1 MFIKQ
6 GLFCFF
12 LLIHLQATAGELIKI
27 ENMATMRPT
36 ITVNITD
43 EKAKVVAGDVAGAS
57 SILSLYMI
65 INDTPAGVPVSGG
78 YLLKDAELSF
88 TPTYTLGYSK
98 QFEVQYKV
106 GGQLVAKRFT
116 MPSKPTPGAVAS
128 VVTAYPMS
136 DTIPYNTLFFHV
148 RFSEPMLDD
157 KDAYKHVKIF
167 DENGVERERPW
178 RQKSFWLDSN
188 KLLVL
193 MIHPGRVKTG
203 IHYESP
209 LFDSGKNYTI
219 KIETGIKDANGQT
232 LRAGYT
238 QQYFVN
244 GEDRICPKADID
256 RKLLPQAQTREPIFL
271 SFSENMDHA
280 SVTDGTIIYDQAG
293 KPVPC
298 IVSAVDNDRNYQVI
312 PIQNWQKG
320 KYTLVLKSAVY
331 DVAANRI
338 RRLFET
344 TNIKEMETDK
354 LNTTFTFKIN

>member
-6 GLFCFF
+6 GLLYFF

-36 ITVNITD
+36 IRVSITD
-43 EKAKVVAGDVAGAS
+43 EQAKVVAGEMTKAAD
-57 SILSLYMI
+57 ILRLYMI
-65 INDTPAGVPVSGG
+65 INDTPASVPVSGT
-78 YLLKDAELSF
+78 YLLNDLELSF
-88 TPTYTLGYSK
+88 TPTYTLGEGK
-98 QFEVQYKV
+98 EFEFQYKV
-106 GGQLVAKRFT
+106 GGQLAAKRFS
-116 MPSKPTPGAVAS
+116 MPSKPRPGNVAS
-128 VVTAYPMS
+128 VITAYPMS

-157 KDAYKHVKIF
+157 KDAYKHVKIY
-167 DENGVERERPW
+167 DENGAERERPW
-178 RQKSFWLDSN
+178 RQKSFWLDGN

-193 MIHPGRVKTG
+193 MIHPGRVKSG

-219 KIETGIKDANGQT
+219 KIETDIKDANGQT
-232 LRAGYT
+232 LRTGYT
-238 QQYFVN
+238 KQYFVN
-244 GEDRICPKADID
+244 GEDRICPKVEID
-256 RKLLPQAQTREPIFL
+256 RKMLPQAQTREPIFL

-280 SVTDGTIIYDQAG
+280 SVTDGTKIYDRAG

-298 IVSAVDNDRNYQVI
+298 IVRTLADDGHYQLMPV
-312 PIQNWQKG
+312 QNWKKG

-338 RRLFET
+338 RRPFET

-354 LNTTFTFKIN
+354 LDTIFTFKIN